1 MNLQIFPKEF
11 FQKFS
16 IPYIYISGRRNGQR
30 SRNLLL
36 NSALR
41 KIGQK
46 ETEKGQTQAGRR
58 IPGGFSGQGPPARSG
73 SSSPPPPDRPGG
85 KTGGAAEAEQR
96 SGLEEVVGKRGQER
110 PSERRSGERG
120 GGIAAPAPPP
130 AARKRA
136 AGRSDGGRYFSG
148 LLHSDCKSFSIFVSS
163 KKGLFQNAADPA
175 DFCLSKPVAAVSA
188 RFVKRGFTNT

>member
-1 MNLQIFPKEF
+1 MRESKKRPKR
-11 FQKFS
+11 
-16 IPYIYISGRRNGQR
+16 GR
-30 SRNLLL
+30 L
-36 NSALR
+36 
-41 KIGQK
+41 
-46 ETEKGQTQAGRR
+46 RR

-73 SSSPPPPDRPGG
+73 IGSPSPDRPGG

-136 AGRSDGGRYFSG
+136 AGQSDCGRYFSG
-148 LLHSDCKSFSIFVSS
+148 LLHSDCKSFSIFVPS